1 MALTMRTE
9 VAVLALAL
17 IAQAGLAQSPAKPT
31 APKPAAPQAAA
42 PAAPAKL
49 QDRIVAVVNEDPI
62 LESEIDRAIVLG
74 LQQQREGEN
83 ERAFRRRVLDS
94 LIEDRLRLHE
104 IDRFGFVQVAV
115 EDVDKNVAEIRSRFA
130 TEEEFQAALQ
140 KVGVS
145 QRALRQ
151 LVARQ
156 LMTLTYVEE
165 RLGPRVFVSLE
176 DINDYYRNVLSA
188 EMQRR
193 GQPVP
198 PIEEVREDI
207 RVVLKEQKLT
217 REIQSW
223 TKTLRNNADVNV
235 YFDRPLDRPLPP
247 VVERV
252 EKKGETKKQ

>member
-1 MALTMRTE
+1 M
-9 VAVLALAL
+9 ALAL
-17 IAQAGLAQSPAKPT
+17 IAQAGLAQPPARPAAPKPT
-31 APKPAAPQAAA
+31 APQAAQPSR
-42 PAAPAKL
+42 PAGPAKL

-62 LESEIDRAIVLG
+62 LESEIDRAIILG
-74 LQQQREGEN
+74 LQQPREGEN

-104 IDRFGFVQVAV
+104 IDRFGFTQVAA
-115 EDVDKNVAEIRSRFA
+115 EDVDKYLAEIRSRFA
-130 TEEEFQAALQ
+130 TEQEYQAALRQ
-140 KVGVS
+140 VGVS

-176 DINDYYRNVLSA
+176 DINDYYRTTLTA

-193 GQPVP
+193 GQAVP
-198 PIEEVREDI
+198 PIEDVREDI
-207 RVVLKEQKLT
+207 RLVLREQRLTGEIQIWTQKLRDT
-217 REIQSW
+217 
-223 TKTLRNNADVNV
+223 ADVNV

-252 EKKGETKKQ
+252 EKKGETKRQ

>member
-1 MALTMRTE
+1 MRTE
-9 VAVLALAL
+9 VAILALAL
-17 IAQAGLAQSPAKPT
+17 IAQAGLAQPPARPA
-31 APKPAAPQAAA
+31 APKPAAPQAAQSSQ
-42 PAAPAKL
+42 PAGPAKL

-62 LESEIDRAIVLG
+62 LESEIDRAIILG
-74 LQQQREGEN
+74 LQQPKEGEN
-83 ERAFRRRVLDS
+83 ERAFRRRVLDT

-104 IDRFGFVQVAV
+104 IDRFGFMQVAV
-115 EDVDKNVAEIRSRFA
+115 EDVDEYLAEIRSRFA
-130 TEEEFQAALQ
+130 TEEEYQSALQ
-140 KVGVS
+140 KAGIS

-156 LMTLTYVEE
+156 LMTLTFVEE

-176 DINDYYRNVLSA
+176 DINEYYRNTLTP

-193 GQPVP
+193 SQAVP
-198 PIEEVREDI
+198 PIEDVREDI

-223 TKTLRNNADVNV
+223 TTTLRKNANVNV

-247 VVERV
+247 LVERV
-252 EKKGETKKQ
+252 TKKGETRKQ

>member
-1 MALTMRTE
+1 MRNDV
-9 VAVLALAL
+9 VALALAL
-17 IAQAGLAQSPAKPT
+17 LGQAALAQSPARPA
-31 APKPAAPQAAA
+31 APKPAPPKAGQTAQ
-42 PAAPAKL
+42 PAGPAQL

-62 LESEIDRAIVLG
+62 LDSEIDRAIILG
-74 LQQQREGEN
+74 LQQPREGEN

-104 IDRFGFVQVAV
+104 IDRFGFMQVAV
-115 EDVDKNVAEIRSRFA
+115 EDVDKFVAEIRSRYA
-130 TEEEFQAALQ
+130 TEEEYQAALQ
-140 KVGVS
+140 KAGVS

-151 LVARQ
+151 LAARQ

-176 DINDYYRNVLSA
+176 DINAYYRDVLTP

-193 GQPVP
+193 GQPAP
-198 PIEEVREDI
+198 PVEDVREQI
-207 RVVLKEQKLT
+207 RIILREQKLN
-217 REIQSW
+217 REIQTW
-223 TKTLRNNADVNV
+223 TAALRKNADVNV